1 LRYCTKQHRLTC
13 LHFAA
18 LHKND
23 LGRMNAVQCSLR
35 HLARTE
41 NKLKMAHERL
51 TTLERTHGLSMN
63 YFEEQWTRKKE
74 LQSQALSQTSADYLQ
89 LLSELVEL
97 EEKLVS
103 AQERLAALQRKK
115 RSKRGGRKKQAMLS
129 LPNTMVQLE
138 EAMDNVTSK
147 LGTVEFL
154 ELTGVT
160 DARAKPLIKITVA
173 KGRLIEAKSGVLEHR
188 RRAGTAR
195 ELRRKHSTYNR
206 LAGNY
211 NATFAPNEPLATP
224 TLMEVERMEITDPF
238 FNCGNLTHP
247 QEPWAV
253 DPRTQDGIEA
263 YLDVQRCEEEL
274 RRIAK
279 EARQMMNWGL
289 AFQDKI
295 DVLQDEIRQGMY
307 TSGRI
312 NCTSYGQAKL
322 TWSHFCFTVG
332 ILPLWAASKDSMQ
345 ALHSTLMQQS
355 CRIWIRW
362 QEKICTLVNLTTPPL
377 GCHKEDDREK
387 CMRWRNMVKKSRAEW
402 EHMVQGVT
410 IEGEGGEDE
419 GDVPEGEED
428 VPGPDDDVEQYEVD
442 EHVAPEWAHV

>member
-1 LRYCTKQHRLTC
+1 MLTRSTRYWLFVRRLRYCTKQHRLTC

-51 TTLERTHGLSMN
+51 TTLERTHGLSIN
-63 YFEEQWTRKKE
+63 YFEEQWNRKKE

-211 NATFAPNEPLATP
+211 NAKFAPNEPLSTP

-295 DVLQDEIRQGMY
+295 DVLQDEIRQG
-307 TSGRI
+307 
-312 NCTSYGQAKL
+312 
-322 TWSHFCFTVG
+322 

-362 QEKICTLVNLTTPPL
+362 QENICTLVNLTTPPL

-387 CMRWRNMVKKSRAEW
+387 CMKWRNMVKKSRAEW

-442 EHVAPEWAHV
+442 EHVAPEWARV